1 MKYQQIK
8 TFDLTKT
15 HPNVLVLGNGL
26 TRKTGIPWTTL
37 IESIKRGGINIDP
50 YKELD
55 ADGHFIRY
63 TIPNTILTAATSIID
78 DKERNDKYT
87 DIFNRIA
94 ILPNTNLAKLLS
106 LNFDAILTTNY
117 SYELE
122 SEIFSKYP
130 LLSADQ
136 KRNYAAITKPK
147 NKQDAQFLLHTF
159 NKWDDKPD
167 IWHIHGELRRPS
179 SIVLTHDEY
188 AKHTQLI
195 AQYHSQRKSEYSKK
209 ASALK
214 FRSWVDYFLLG
225 NVYILGLTMDYS
237 EFDLW
242 WLLDRRQQE
251 KAGKG
256 EMIFYEAEKS
266 GDEAK
271 EIETKHHAL
280 QDVGIT
286 VNTLGMKTNTS
297 ADYEMF
303 YQKAIEDIEVRITP
317 KTII

>member
-15 HPNVLVLGNGL
+15 HPNVLILGNGL

-37 IESIKRGGINIDP
+37 IESIKRVGTSINP
-50 YKELD
+50 YKEMD
-55 ADGHFIRY
+55 TKGDFKRF

-87 DIFNRIA
+87 DIFNKIA
-94 ILPNTNLAKLLS
+94 ISPNTNLAKLLS
-106 LNFDAILTTNY
+106 MNFDAILTTNY

-122 SEIFSKYP
+122 SEILSGYP
-130 LLSADQ
+130 SLNTKQ
-136 KRNYAAITKPK
+136 KLNYAAITKSK
-147 NKQDAQFLLHTF
+147 NKREGQFLLHTF
-159 NKWDDKPD
+159 NKLDDKPD

-188 AKHTQLI
+188 AKHTQYI
-195 AQYHSQRKSEYSKK
+195 AQYYSDRKSEFAKK
-209 ASALK
+209 TNALK
-214 FRSWVDYFLLG
+214 FRSWVDYFILG
-225 NVYILGLTMDYS
+225 NVYVLGLAMDYS

-251 KAGKG
+251 KARKG

-271 EIETKHHAL
+271 ETETKHHAL

-286 VNTLGMKTNTS
+286 VNTLGMKTDTS
-297 ADYEMF
+297 ADYEVF
-303 YQKAIEDIEVRITP
+303 YQKAIEDIEGRITP
-317 KTII
+317 WT